1 MTKTRNPGTYKN
13 DQNRKPSYTYAT
25 RSRSRE
31 DITMCV
37 DESQNP
43 QKFSASPET
52 IHNDG
57 EE

>member
-43 QKFSASPET
+43 
-52 IHNDG
+52 
-57 EE
+57 